1 MRWMRWKSSRA
12 VMRHC
17 VTRCSPVPGL
27 CHCGQDA
34 LCQGPDS
41 DSACHAGGP
50 AGKPVNGGHPGTV
63 TIAVMCRCTVGT
75 ACLCQQAAGTAS
87 GSRSPAC
94 GLCGWGA
101 MHARMAH
108 KRCTRALMPAGRT
121 DSVCRALRVAR
132 ERQRTSGNVR
142 ESPRHSGTVPPSC
155 TGLALRTSSCVPDPA
170 FQTRHHGKAAAM
182 LSVTVSARTGQSRNT
197 P

>member
-1 MRWMRWKSSRA
+1 MRRKSSRA

-132 ERQRTSGNVR
+132 ERQKTSGKAQCT
-142 ESPRHSGTVPPSC
+142 PGLFRHPAQ
-155 TGLALRTSSCVPDPA
+155 GLPCVPRPVSL
-170 FQTRHHGKAAAM
+170 TRRFRPGITEK
-182 LSVTVSARTGQSRNT
+182 LL
-197 P
+197 PCCL